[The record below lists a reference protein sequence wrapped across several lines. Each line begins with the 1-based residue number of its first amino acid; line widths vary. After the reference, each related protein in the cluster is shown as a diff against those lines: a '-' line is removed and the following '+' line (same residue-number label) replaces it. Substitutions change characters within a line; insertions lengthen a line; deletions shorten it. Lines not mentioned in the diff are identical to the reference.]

1 MGHMRRAR
9 SLISRSFQLQDSFSK
24 VRLAVFKIMHIVPR
38 YKYRIAIYISMARL
52 GTPGKVMCRSR
63 YGWRKGINI
72 VVPDTSRGELWTPS
86 LKPEPAPRLARP
98 EISRNAAMEQS
109 GARPRLM
116 GTPS

>member
-9 SLISRSFQLQDSFSK
+9 SLISRSFQLQDSFPK

-63 YGWRKGINI
+63 YEVAKRYQHSGSGRFKGRI
-72 VVPDTSRGELWTPS
+72 VDSIAQARTGAQTRTS
-86 LKPEPAPRLARP
+86 
-98 EISRNAAMEQS
+98 
-109 GARPRLM
+109 
-116 GTPS
+116 